1 MAAGGRREAGLP
13 RRQGEQG
20 EHLRDAGAGRLG
32 ITERGALL
40 SFIGPRRR
48 DRLRRLPHQGRH
60 AALRAHR
67 RGRRVGPHV
76 RPAPDE
82 RALRLRRAD
91 GAERGPAAK
100 RSYAGENH
108 GESWGKTAVE
118 MAVLRQEAL
127 GLAKKGTINLGF
139 SDEESSKAMPKAG
152 VGEKK
157 VFF

>member
-1 MAAGGRREAGLP
+1 MACSERSSVC
-13 RRQGEQG
+13 
-20 EHLRDAGAGRLG
+20 LRMYSSD
-32 ITERGALL
+32 L
-40 SFIGPRRR
+40 SSSSSI
-48 DRLRRLPHQGRH
+48 
-60 AALRAHR
+60 AAYSSSVPCAFGVLT
-67 RGRRVGPHV
+67 VL
-76 RPAPDE
+76 DE
-82 RALRLRRAD
+82 D
-91 GAERGPAAK
+91 QAAK